1 MGHRLVR
8 VFSFWITLAT
18 STGDQQRPPL
28 NHFRVAGPASGGDKR
43 LMLTTLF
50 HRFLAVTGCFRH
62 ADQLIVAAVPLVGGA
77 VFGLSPR
84 EIGWMV
90 AAQGSAWLLMS
101 LPFGVIVDRLPPL
114 AALQRA
120 LMVMAAGFGLSIGGL
135 AAGNPFL
142 FTLGAFTASAA
153 VVMGFLAEG
162 AALQRIVPAPELPA
176 ANARMQIIQSFA
188 MLLGP
193 LVMGW
198 LIARGQ
204 GLLGLAVALALVA
217 VALVLSRGFPPQD
230 APSPRERR
238 PMVEIREGL
247 AFVAGE
253 PLLRGIVACSL
264 FWNMAAFALA
274 AFFVPYA
281 IRVLGMTTDVIGTA
295 QGLQGAGSMLAAL
308 TVGAILARSAPRTIL
323 FFGPASSTL
332 AAALLFAA
340 PAIGGFTASA
350 GVYLL
355 LGFGPIL
362 WFVCQ
367 NTIRQ
372 LVTPRG
378 MLGRVG
384 AVIQLAIYGVRS
396 VGALLGGYVAESF
409 GFTTA
414 IWLVV
419 ALFALSTLTV
429 PLSALGRLARLPD
442 AAGSRA

>member
-1 MGHRLVR
+1 MNAS
-8 VFSFWITLAT
+8 VF
-18 STGDQQRPPL
+18 P
-28 NHFRVAGPASGGDKR
+28 
-43 LMLTTLF
+43 
-50 HRFLAVTGCFRH
+50 RFLAVSGCFRH

-77 VFGLSPR
+77 IFGLSPQ

-101 LPFGVIVDRLPPL
+101 LPFGVMVDRLPPL
-114 AALQRA
+114 VAFRRA
-120 LMVMAAGFGLSIGGL
+120 LLLMCAGFVLAIGGL
-135 AAGNPFL
+135 SVGHPQL
-142 FTLGAFTASAA
+142 FTFGAFVAAAA

-162 AALQRIVPAPELPA
+162 AALQRIVAGPDLPR

-193 LVMGW
+193 IAMGW
-198 LIARGQ
+198 LIARGAAMAA
-204 GLLGLAVALALVA
+204 LIVALLLLVSALILA
-217 VALVLSRGFPPQD
+217 RGFPRQE
-230 APSPRERR
+230 ARPSRERR
-238 PMVEIREGL
+238 PLAEIREGL
-247 AFVAGE
+247 AFVASQ

-281 IRVLGMTTDVIGTA
+281 IRILGMTTDMIGMA

-308 TVGAILARSAPRTIL
+308 TVAAILARAQPRVIL

-340 PAIGGFTASA
+340 PVIGGLAASA
-350 GVYLL
+350 GVYFL

-372 LVTPRG
+372 LVTPPG
-378 MLGRVG
+378 MLGRAG
-384 AVIQLAIYGVRS
+384 AVIQIAIYGVRS
-396 VGALLGGYVAESF
+396 FGALLGGYVAESF
-409 GFTTA
+409 GYTA
-414 IWLVV
+414 AISLVV

-442 AAGSRA
+442 GASSPA

>member
-1 MGHRLVR
+1 MMRASR
-8 VFSFWITLAT
+8 
-18 STGDQQRPPL
+18 
-28 NHFRVAGPASGGDKR
+28 FRVAIAGLDRDKR
-43 LMLTTLF
+43 AMPPPF
-50 HRFLAVTGCFRH
+50 FNRFLAVTACFRH
-62 ADQLIVAAVPLVGGA
+62 ADQLIVAAVPLAGGA
-77 VFGLSPR
+77 VFALSPR

-90 AAQGSAWLLMS
+90 AVQGSAWLLLS
-101 LPFGVIVDRLPPL
+101 LPFGVMVDRWPPL
-114 AALQRA
+114 ASLRRA
-120 LMVMAAGFGLSIGGL
+120 LMLMAAGFAVAIGGL
-135 AAGNPFL
+135 SSGNPIL
-142 FTLGAFTASAA
+142 FALGAFMTSAS

-162 AALQRIVPAPELPA
+162 AALQRLIAGPELPA

-198 LIARGQ
+198 LIARGA
-204 GLLGLAVALALVA
+204 GLAGLGLSVVLVMTALLLA
-217 VALVLSRGFPPQD
+217 RGFPPQE
-230 APSPRERR
+230 APAPRERR
-238 PMVEIREGL
+238 PLAEIQEGL

-281 IRVLGMTTDVIGTA
+281 IRVLGMTTDMIGTA

-308 TVGAILARSAPRTIL
+308 TVAAILARTAPRTIL

-340 PAIGGFTASA
+340 PAVGGLQASA
-350 GVYLL
+350 GVYFL

-372 LVTPRG
+372 LVTPKG

-396 VGALLGGYVAESF
+396 LGALLGGYVAESF
-409 GFTTA
+409 GFDAA

-442 AAGSRA
+442 AAGSPA